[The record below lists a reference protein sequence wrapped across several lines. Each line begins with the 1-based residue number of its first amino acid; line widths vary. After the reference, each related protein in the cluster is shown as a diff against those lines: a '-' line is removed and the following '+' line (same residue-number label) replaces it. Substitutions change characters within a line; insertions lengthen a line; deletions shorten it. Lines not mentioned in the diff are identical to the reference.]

1 MSVGLHANT
10 PNIIIQLAVFDG
22 GHLFIEDKEGI
33 YQLDADGPRGNV
45 HPVTLPFLSF
55 EASKRHL
62 VLPCLGC
69 FQAWLRRVL
78 STQAAAAQAEKKQKT
93 DQTVAVT
100 KCLLLQYE
108 YVDDILEKR
117 APHRAGHV
125 TSNYVTLSRAV

>member
-1 MSVGLHANT
+1 MTTRLLNAVIYTMAGPCPHTTLFLARNMSVGLHANT

-62 VLPCLGC
+62 VLPWSGLLPGFLS
-69 FQAWLRRVL
+69 FQ
-78 STQAAAAQAEKKQKT
+78 T
-93 DQTVAVT
+93 
-100 KCLLLQYE
+100 C
-108 YVDDILEKR
+108 VD
-117 APHRAGHV
+117 HRASF
-125 TSNYVTLSRAV
+125 TPK